1 MYVYIYIYNTIYTV
15 CMYIYAYTPYMYL
28 ITLFYIWFLSHVRTP
43 KSKSWMTSLRD
54 GGMGRSISI
63 TRTSI
68 AIAYSRH
75 IDLYILITSPS
86 NQNVNH
92 ISVMFG

>member
-1 MYVYIYIYNTIYTV
+1 MYNTIYTV
-15 CMYIYAYTPYMYL
+15 YTCIYIYIYTVHIYTL
-28 ITLFYIWFLSHVRTP
+28 ITLFYIWFLRHVRTP

-54 GGMGRSISI
+54 DGMGRSISI
-63 TRTSI
+63 MRTSI
-68 AIAYSRH
+68 AMAYSRH
-75 IDLYILITSPS
+75 IDLYRLIANPS